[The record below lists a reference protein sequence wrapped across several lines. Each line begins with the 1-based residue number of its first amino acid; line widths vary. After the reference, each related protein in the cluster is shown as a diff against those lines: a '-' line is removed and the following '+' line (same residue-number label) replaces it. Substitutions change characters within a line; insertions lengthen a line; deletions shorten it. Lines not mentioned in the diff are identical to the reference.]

1 LTTIDKSEN
10 SSIHNIAWVFTI
22 GIFILLICPQLIQ
35 DGMFMDGQQY
45 AIVAKNLA
53 HGLGSFWF
61 PFLSETWM
69 KTGSTSFMEHPPL
82 VYGIQALF
90 FKVFGDSMYTERIY
104 SLSTAIFSAYIIVLI
119 WRTVYSE
126 KPMKVFSWFPV
137 LLWIIIPVN
146 FWSYQN
152 NMQENTMGAFTL
164 LAVYFILR
172 ALIQEYRVPLFL
184 TLGAVAI
191 FLASFSKGPPGL
203 FPLGTVAI
211 YWLSTRKISFTK
223 GLLYSLY
230 LLAIPCL
237 IYVVLLLNESA
248 NQSLS
253 FYFFERLLYR
263 INNEGV
269 VENRFYSISK
279 TLLELLPSI
288 VLGLLI
294 VFFAR
299 RKNKLIKAR
308 SGKNKLA
315 LFFLLIGV
323 SGSFPLILTSVQRG
337 FYLVPAMPYF
347 ALAIALF
354 TLPYLSIL
362 LEKIGPITQK
372 ILGLTGALLLVISL
386 YVSLFQI
393 GKIGRDK
400 EMLHDVYLI
409 GAKIPEGTS
418 VKIEPYLYDNWSLQ
432 FYLLRHFN
440 ISLGPSVENSTYF
453 LVEKDHAPSLYFE
466 KVSLDTKL
474 FDLYKRMN

>member
-1 LTTIDKSEN
+1 MNKSGN
-10 SSIHNIAWVFTI
+10 SSINKIAWVFTA
-22 GIFILLICPQLIQ
+22 GIFILLVCPQLLQ

-69 KTGSTSFMEHPPL
+69 KAGSISFMEHPPL
-82 VYGIQALF
+82 VYGIQALY

-126 KPMKVFSWFPV
+126 KPMKEFSWFPV
-137 LLWIIIPVN
+137 LLWILIPVN

-152 NMQENTMGAFTL
+152 NMQENTMGVFTL
-164 LAVYFILR
+164 LAVYFLLR
-172 ALIQEYRVPLFL
+172 ALIHDRKVALLL
-184 TLGAVAI
+184 TLGAIAI

-211 YWLSTRKISFTK
+211 FWLSTRKISFAK
-223 GLLYSLY
+223 VLLYSFY
-230 LLAIPCL
+230 LLAVPSL
-237 IYVVLLLNESA
+237 IYAVILLNESA
-248 NQSLS
+248 NESLS

-279 TLLELLPSI
+279 TLLELIPSVI
-288 VLGLLI
+288 LALLI
-294 VFFAR
+294 IFFAK
-299 RKNKLIKAR
+299 RKNKQVKA
-308 SGKNKLA
+308 SSDKNKLA

-337 FYLVPAMPYF
+337 FYLVPAMPF
-347 ALAIALF
+347 FAIAIAIY

-362 LEKIGPITQK
+362 LEKIEPIWNK
-372 ILGLTGALLLVISL
+372 IIGLVSVLLLVISL
-386 YVSLFQI
+386 YVSLFQL

-409 GAKIPEGTS
+409 GEVIPEGTS